1 MSDKMQGGAACEYE
15 GKDFG
20 ANYTDSC
27 CIDGYLWDL
36 DSCDEPGGPLLAGGD
51 LPCPKCNTLEYLEQ
65 AKEEAESC
73 VPDSV
78 AGSGGGFAYTGES
91 IWLAAVRKAESLNP
105 DGAAAALQ
113 KLGVVETLVP
123 GDGPDGCT
131 VHRYIYY
138 GEGETNE

>member
-1 MSDKMQGGAACEYE
+1 MSSNMQNEKSCDYE
-15 GKDFG
+15 GHDFG
-20 ANYTDSC
+20 ANYIDSY
-27 CIDGYLWDL
+27 CIDGYLWDF

-51 LPCPKCNTLEYLEQ
+51 LLCPKCNTLEYLEH

-73 VPDSV
+73 ASGSI
-78 AGSGGGFAYTGES
+78 ASSGGGFDYTGES

-113 KLGVVETLVP
+113 KLGLGVVETLVP

-131 VHRYIYY
+131 VHRYI
-138 GEGETNE
+138 